1 MGSKLSDMAAG
12 MKRLSLELM
21 QTAKSSRV
29 REYLE
34 LVMSDLFKM
43 KFIWARNEKYCLWWS
58 VNLAF
63 GDLTFTEKGWDW
75 GN

>member
-1 MGSKLSDMAAG
+1 MSKMGSKLSDMAAG
-12 MKRLSLELM
+12 MKRLSLELT

-43 KFIWARNEKYCLWWS
+43 KF
-58 VNLAF
+58 V
-63 GDLTFTEKGWDW
+63 
-75 GN
+75 